1 MDSVD
6 VTCWT
11 LCVFGCG
18 VGYSKGGGLSN
29 EKIAAGGL
37 AAAAGFGYTRGPMKA
52 FLPAVLSLFAAAALA
67 QEEVA
72 PAAPAPASEPAPAES
87 SEDEWHPMTEDEENA
102 AKAVLSAAL
111 DESFAAAKEKFGAD
125 TNRYFVARGVLADR
139 EARTV
144 RLDAFATGIRPGAI
158 AEFLLIT
165 LNSGH
170 EYESV
175 FQTFALAAD
184 IARAFEFLGVPP
196 GLPADFSAY
205 RFWPRGERFE
215 VEAEVDGAPAVPA
228 EGFLMEASTQKP
240 REPAGFL
247 WIGGGWTEGGVS
259 NTVDFSGPGSI
270 LPSYNEPV
278 SLFDVPRRAPQNEVY
293 QSCLAGENAPR
304 RAILP
309 TVLTFRPEARPA
321 DAPSRV
327 RPVALRLSPEG
338 FSIDGADPV
347 PPAEALKALRA
358 FRTDRAQDA
367 YVSFSWDDAA
377 PLADLRAVAQLLR
390 MVDTEETG
398 IRVDAPPEGFPY
410 YQALLPR
417 DEWRDRA
424 ARYSQPCELRLARGE
439 DGAVAATLV
448 AIGEIWKDDAL
459 KPDLDVKEFPVA
471 NADDFRAKLAE
482 KAPAGMKALLVFV
495 PGALPY
501 GELRPYL
508 DAVRA
513 THPLVQI
520 FVD

>member
-1 MDSVD
+1 M
-6 VTCWT
+6 
-11 LCVFGCG
+11 
-18 VGYSKGGGLSN
+18 K
-29 EKIAAGGL
+29 APL
-37 AAAAGFGYTRGPMKA
+37 AAS
-52 FLPAVLSLFAAAALA
+52 LSLLAVAALA
-67 QEEVA
+67 QTAATGSLASAGA
-72 PAAPAPASEPAPAES
+72 PEPAPAEAS
-87 SEDEWHPMTEDEENA
+87 KGDGGWTASTEEEENA
-102 AKAVLSAAL
+102 RKKELSAAL
-111 DESFAAAKEKFGAD
+111 DRSFAAAREKYGAD

-196 GLPADFSAY
+196 GLPADFAAY

-215 VEAEVDGAPAVPA
+215 VDAEVDGAPAVPA
-228 EGFLMEASTQKP
+228 ERFLMEASTQKP

-278 SLFDVPRRAPQNEVY
+278 TLFDVPRRAPQNDVY
-293 QSCLAGENAPR
+293 QSCLSGENVPR

-309 TVLTFRPEARPA
+309 AVLTFRPEPRPA
-321 DAPSRV
+321 DAPLRV
-327 RPVALRLSPEG
+327 RPVALRLSPGG

-471 NADDFRAKLAE
+471 NAEDFRAKLAE
-482 KAPAGMKALLVFV
+482 KAPAGMKALLVFA

>member
-1 MDSVD
+1 M
-6 VTCWT
+6 
-11 LCVFGCG
+11 
-18 VGYSKGGGLSN
+18 K
-29 EKIAAGGL
+29 APL
-37 AAAAGFGYTRGPMKA
+37 AAS
-52 FLPAVLSLFAAAALA
+52 LSLLAAAALA
-67 QEEVA
+67 QTAATGSLASAGA
-72 PAAPAPASEPAPAES
+72 PEPAPAEA
-87 SEDEWHPMTEDEENA
+87 SEGDGGWTASTEEEENA
-102 AKAVLSAAL
+102 RKEELSAAL
-111 DESFAAAKEKFGAD
+111 DRSFAAAREKYGAD

-196 GLPADFSAY
+196 GLPADFAAY

-228 EGFLMEASTQKP
+228 ERFLMEASTQKP

-278 SLFDVPRRAPQNEVY
+278 TLFDVPRRAPQNDVY
-293 QSCLAGENAPR
+293 QSCLSGENVPR

-309 TVLTFRPEARPA
+309 AVLTFRPEPRPA

-338 FSIDGADPV
+338 FSIDGAAPV
-347 PPAEALKALRA
+347 PPAEALKSLRA

-471 NADDFRAKLAE
+471 DADDFRAQLAE
-482 KAPAGMKALLVFV
+482 KAPAGMKALLVFA

>member
-1 MDSVD
+1 M
-6 VTCWT
+6 
-11 LCVFGCG
+11 
-18 VGYSKGGGLSN
+18 K
-29 EKIAAGGL
+29 APL
-37 AAAAGFGYTRGPMKA
+37 AAS
-52 FLPAVLSLFAAAALA
+52 LSLLAAAALA
-67 QEEVA
+67 QTAATGSLASAGA
-72 PAAPAPASEPAPAES
+72 PEPTPAEASEGDGGWTAS
-87 SEDEWHPMTEDEENA
+87 TEEEENA
-102 AKAVLSAAL
+102 RKEELSAAL
-111 DESFAAAKEKFGAD
+111 DRSFAAAREKYGAD

-170 EYESV
+170 DYESV
-175 FQTFALAAD
+175 FQTFAFAAD
-184 IARAFEFLGVPP
+184 IARAFDFLGVPP
-196 GLPADFSAY
+196 GRPTDFAAY

-228 EGFLMEASTQKP
+228 ESFLMEASTQKP

-278 SLFDVPRRAPQNEVY
+278 TLFDVPRRAPQNDVY
-293 QSCLAGENAPR
+293 QSCLSGENVPR

-482 KAPAGMKALLVFV
+482 KAPAGMKALLVFA

>member
-1 MDSVD
+1 MKAI
-6 VTCWT
+6 
-11 LCVFGCG
+11 LPAA
-18 VGYSKGGGLSN
+18 LSL
-29 EKIAAGGL
+29 L
-37 AAAAGFGYTRGPMKA
+37 AAAAFA
-52 FLPAVLSLFAAAALA
+52 QEAEEPAAEPAAADAAAIAADEGRPTTEEEEKAL
-67 QEEVA
+67 
-72 PAAPAPASEPAPAES
+72 
-87 SEDEWHPMTEDEENA
+87 
-102 AKAVLSAAL
+102 KAAL
-111 DESFAAAKEKFGAD
+111 EAELDAAFAAAKERFGAD
-125 TNRYFVARGVLADR
+125 TGRWFVARGVLADR
-139 EARTV
+139 ESRTV
-144 RLDAFATGIRPGAI
+144 RVDAWTTGVRSGAI

-196 GLPADFSAY
+196 GLPADFAAY

-228 EGFLMEASTQKP
+228 ESFLMEASTQKP

-278 SLFDVPRRAPQNEVY
+278 TLFDVPRRAPQNDVY
-293 QSCLAGENAPR
+293 QSCLSGENVPR

-309 TVLTFRPEARPA
+309 AVLTFRPEPRPA
-321 DAPSRV
+321 DAPLRV

-439 DGAVAATLV
+439 DGSVAATLV

-471 NADDFRAKLAE
+471 GAEDFRAKLAE

>member
-1 MDSVD
+1 M
-6 VTCWT
+6 
-11 LCVFGCG
+11 
-18 VGYSKGGGLSN
+18 K
-29 EKIAAGGL
+29 APL
-37 AAAAGFGYTRGPMKA
+37 AAS
-52 FLPAVLSLFAAAALA
+52 LSLLAAAALA
-67 QEEVA
+67 QTAATGSLASAGA
-72 PAAPAPASEPAPAES
+72 PEPAPAEA
-87 SEDEWHPMTEDEENA
+87 SEGDGGWTASTEEEENA
-102 AKAVLSAAL
+102 RKEELSAAL
-111 DESFAAAKEKFGAD
+111 DRSFAAAREKYGAD

-196 GLPADFSAY
+196 GLPADFAAY

-228 EGFLMEASTQKP
+228 ERFLMEASTQKP

-247 WIGGGWTEGGVS
+247 WIGGGWTDGGVS

-278 SLFDVPRRAPQNEVY
+278 TLFDVPRRAPQNDVY
-293 QSCLAGENAPR
+293 QSCLSGENVPR

-309 TVLTFRPEARPA
+309 AVLTFRPEPRPA
-321 DAPSRV
+321 DAPLRV

-338 FSIDGADPV
+338 FSIDGAAPV
-347 PPAEALKALRA
+347 PPAEALKSLRA

-424 ARYSQPCELRLARGE
+424 ARYSQPCELRLSRGE
-439 DGAVAATLV
+439 DGSVAATLV

-471 NADDFRAKLAE
+471 DADDFRAQLAE
-482 KAPAGMKALLVFV
+482 KAPAGMKALLVFA

>member
-1 MDSVD
+1 MK
-6 VTCWT
+6 T
-11 LCVFGCG
+11 F
-18 VGYSKGGGLSN
+18 LS
-29 EKIAAGGL
+29 
-37 AAAAGFGYTRGPMKA
+37 AAA
-52 FLPAVLSLFAAAALA
+52 SLFAAVCLARA
-67 QEEVA
+67 QEAQETQEVSPA
-72 PAAPAPASEPAPAES
+72 PAPPPAPASDPAE
-87 SEDEWHPMTEDEENA
+87 EWHPMTEEEENA
-102 AKAVLSAAL
+102 AKAALSAAL
-111 DESFAAAKEKFGAD
+111 DESFAAAKEKYGAD
-125 TNRYFVARGVLADR
+125 TNRWFVARGVLADR

-170 EYESV
+170 EYEAV
-175 FQTFALAAD
+175 FQTFAFAAD

-196 GLPADFSAY
+196 GRPADFSAY

-215 VEAEVDGAPAVPA
+215 VEAEVGGAPAVPA
-228 EGFLMEASTQKP
+228 ETFLMEASSQRP
-240 REPAGFL
+240 REPEGFL

-278 SLFDVPRRAPQNEVY
+278 TLFDVPRRAPQNDVY

-309 TVLTFRPEARPA
+309 TVLVFRPEARPA
-321 DAPSRV
+321 DAPLRV

-338 FSIDGADPV
+338 FSIDGAAPV

-358 FRTDRAQDA
+358 FRTDLAQDA

-398 IRVDAPPEGFPY
+398 IRVDEPPAGFPY
-410 YQALLPR
+410 YQAFLPR
-417 DEWRDRA
+417 DEWRDRS
-424 ARYSQPCELRLARGE
+424 ARYSQPCELRLARAE
-439 DGAVAATLV
+439 DGSVAATLV

-459 KPDLDVKEFPVA
+459 KPDLDVKELPVA
-471 NADDFRAKLAE
+471 GPDEFRAALAE
-482 KAPAGMKALLVFV
+482 KGPAGMKALLVFV
-495 PGALPY
+495 PGDLPY
-501 GELRPYL
+501 GALRPYL
-508 DAVRA
+508 DAVRS

>member
-1 MDSVD
+1 M
-6 VTCWT
+6 
-11 LCVFGCG
+11 
-18 VGYSKGGGLSN
+18 K
-29 EKIAAGGL
+29 APL
-37 AAAAGFGYTRGPMKA
+37 AAS
-52 FLPAVLSLFAAAALA
+52 LSLLAAAALA
-67 QEEVA
+67 QTAATGSLASAGA
-72 PAAPAPASEPAPAES
+72 PEPAPAEA
-87 SEDEWHPMTEDEENA
+87 SEGDGGWTASTEEEENA
-102 AKAVLSAAL
+102 RKEELSAAL
-111 DESFAAAKEKFGAD
+111 DRSFAAAREKYGAD

-228 EGFLMEASTQKP
+228 ERFLMEASTQKP

-278 SLFDVPRRAPQNEVY
+278 TLFDVPRRAPQNDVY
-293 QSCLAGENAPR
+293 QSCLSGENVPR

-309 TVLTFRPEARPA
+309 AVLTFRPEPRPA
-321 DAPSRV
+321 DAPLRV
-327 RPVALRLSPEG
+327 RPVALRLSPGG

-471 NADDFRAKLAE
+471 DADDFRAQLAE
-482 KAPAGMKALLVFV
+482 KAPAGMKALLVFA

>member
-1 MDSVD
+1 M
-6 VTCWT
+6 
-11 LCVFGCG
+11 
-18 VGYSKGGGLSN
+18 K
-29 EKIAAGGL
+29 APL
-37 AAAAGFGYTRGPMKA
+37 AAS
-52 FLPAVLSLFAAAALA
+52 LSLLAAAALA
-67 QEEVA
+67 QTAATGSLASAGA
-72 PAAPAPASEPAPAES
+72 PEPAPAEA
-87 SEDEWHPMTEDEENA
+87 SEGDGGWTASTEEEENA
-102 AKAVLSAAL
+102 RKEELSAAL
-111 DESFAAAKEKFGAD
+111 DRSFAAAREKYGAD

-170 EYESV
+170 GYESV

-196 GLPADFSAY
+196 GLPADFAAY

-228 EGFLMEASTQKP
+228 EGFLMDASTQKP

-278 SLFDVPRRAPQNEVY
+278 TLFDVPRRAPQNDVY
-293 QSCLAGENAPR
+293 QSCLSGENVPR

-309 TVLTFRPEARPA
+309 AVLTFRPEARPA
-321 DAPSRV
+321 DAPLRV

-347 PPAEALKALRA
+347 PPAEALKSLRA
-358 FRTDRAQDA
+358 FRTDLAQDA

-471 NADDFRAKLAE
+471 NAEDFRAKLAE
-482 KAPAGMKALLVFV
+482 KAPAGMKALLVFA

>member
-1 MDSVD
+1 M
-6 VTCWT
+6 
-11 LCVFGCG
+11 
-18 VGYSKGGGLSN
+18 K
-29 EKIAAGGL
+29 APL
-37 AAAAGFGYTRGPMKA
+37 AAS
-52 FLPAVLSLFAAAALA
+52 LSLLAAAALA
-67 QEEVA
+67 QTAATGSLASAGA
-72 PAAPAPASEPAPAES
+72 PEPAPAEA
-87 SEDEWHPMTEDEENA
+87 SEGDGGWTASTEEEENA
-102 AKAVLSAAL
+102 RKEELSAAL
-111 DESFAAAKEKFGAD
+111 DRSFAAAREKYGAD

-196 GLPADFSAY
+196 GLPADFAAY

-228 EGFLMEASTQKP
+228 ERFLMEASTQKP

-278 SLFDVPRRAPQNEVY
+278 TLFDVPRRAPQNDVY
-293 QSCLAGENAPR
+293 QSCLSGENVPR

-309 TVLTFRPEARPA
+309 AVLTFRPEPRPA
-321 DAPSRV
+321 DAPLRV

-338 FSIDGADPV
+338 FSIDGAAPV

-439 DGAVAATLV
+439 DGSVAATLV

-471 NADDFRAKLAE
+471 NADDFRAQLAE
-482 KAPAGMKALLVFV
+482 KAPAGMKALLVFA

>member
-1 MDSVD
+1 M
-6 VTCWT
+6 
-11 LCVFGCG
+11 
-18 VGYSKGGGLSN
+18 K
-29 EKIAAGGL
+29 APL
-37 AAAAGFGYTRGPMKA
+37 AAS
-52 FLPAVLSLFAAAALA
+52 LSLLAAAALA
-67 QEEVA
+67 QTAATGSLASAGA
-72 PAAPAPASEPAPAES
+72 PEPAPAEAS
-87 SEDEWHPMTEDEENA
+87 KGDGGWTASTEEEENA
-102 AKAVLSAAL
+102 RKEELSAAL
-111 DESFAAAKEKFGAD
+111 DRSFAAAREKYGAD

-196 GLPADFSAY
+196 GLPADFAAY

-215 VEAEVDGAPAVPA
+215 VDAEVDGAPAVPA
-228 EGFLMEASTQKP
+228 ERFLMEASTQKP

-278 SLFDVPRRAPQNEVY
+278 TLFDVPRRAPQNDVY
-293 QSCLAGENAPR
+293 QSCLSGENVPR

-309 TVLTFRPEARPA
+309 AVLTFRPEPRPA
-321 DAPSRV
+321 DAPLRV
-327 RPVALRLSPEG
+327 RPVALRLSPGG

-471 NADDFRAKLAE
+471 NAEDFRAKLAE
-482 KAPAGMKALLVFV
+482 KAPAGMKALLVFA

>member
-1 MDSVD
+1 M
-6 VTCWT
+6 
-11 LCVFGCG
+11 
-18 VGYSKGGGLSN
+18 K
-29 EKIAAGGL
+29 APL
-37 AAAAGFGYTRGPMKA
+37 AAS
-52 FLPAVLSLFAAAALA
+52 LSLLAAAALA
-67 QEEVA
+67 QT
-72 PAAPAPASEPAPAES
+72 AATGSLASAGATEPAPAEA
-87 SEDEWHPMTEDEENA
+87 SEGDGGWTASTEEEENA
-102 AKAVLSAAL
+102 RKEELSAAL
-111 DESFAAAKEKFGAD
+111 DRSFAAAREKYGAD

-196 GLPADFSAY
+196 GLPADFAAY

-278 SLFDVPRRAPQNEVY
+278 TLFDVPRRAPQNDVY
-293 QSCLAGENAPR
+293 QSCLSGENVPR

-309 TVLTFRPEARPA
+309 AVLTFRPEPRPA
-321 DAPSRV
+321 DAPLRV
-327 RPVALRLSPEG
+327 RPVALRLSPGG

>member
-1 MDSVD
+1 M
-6 VTCWT
+6 
-11 LCVFGCG
+11 
-18 VGYSKGGGLSN
+18 K
-29 EKIAAGGL
+29 APL
-37 AAAAGFGYTRGPMKA
+37 AAS
-52 FLPAVLSLFAAAALA
+52 LSLLAAAALA
-67 QEEVA
+67 QTAATGSLASAGA
-72 PAAPAPASEPAPAES
+72 PEPAPAEAS
-87 SEDEWHPMTEDEENA
+87 KGDGGWTASTEEEENA
-102 AKAVLSAAL
+102 RKEELSAAL
-111 DESFAAAKEKFGAD
+111 DRSFAAAREKYGAD

-196 GLPADFSAY
+196 GLPADFAAY

-215 VEAEVDGAPAVPA
+215 VDAEVDGAPAVPA
-228 EGFLMEASTQKP
+228 ERFLMEASTQKP

-278 SLFDVPRRAPQNEVY
+278 TLFDVPRRAPQNDVY
-293 QSCLAGENAPR
+293 QSCLSGENVPR

-309 TVLTFRPEARPA
+309 AVLTFRPEPRPA
-321 DAPSRV
+321 DAPLRV
-327 RPVALRLSPEG
+327 RPVALRLSPGG

-448 AIGEIWKDDAL
+448 AIGEIWKDDAH

-471 NADDFRAKLAE
+471 GADDFRAKLAE
-482 KAPAGMKALLVFV
+482 KAPAGMKALLVFA